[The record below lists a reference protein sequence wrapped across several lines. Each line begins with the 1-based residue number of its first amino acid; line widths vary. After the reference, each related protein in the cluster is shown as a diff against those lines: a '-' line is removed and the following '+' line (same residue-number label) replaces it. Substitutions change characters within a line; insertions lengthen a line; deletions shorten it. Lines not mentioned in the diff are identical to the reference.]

1 MYRCALKAPFET
13 FLGRRSRFKPNKLSG
28 PAHGRGRSLA
38 TDLDPS
44 GHDVAVNWS
53 RHDQQAGGKE
63 LHRLSGADEADQMRP
78 DASGEPASWETGSGV
93 A

>member
-1 MYRCALKAPFET
+1 ME
-13 FLGRRSRFKPNKLSG
+13 
-28 PAHGRGRSLA
+28 
-38 TDLDPS
+38 
-44 GHDVAVNWS
+44 VAVNWS